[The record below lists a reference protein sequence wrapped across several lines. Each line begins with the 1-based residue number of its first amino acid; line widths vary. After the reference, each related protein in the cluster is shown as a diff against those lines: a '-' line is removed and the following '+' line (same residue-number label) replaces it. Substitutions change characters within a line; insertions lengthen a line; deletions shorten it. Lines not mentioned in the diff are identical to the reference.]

1 MAEPEPV
8 AEILIQ
14 TEDLRREFG
23 ETVAVKDVNF
33 VVEQGAVFALVGPN
47 GAGKTTLLNM
57 ISGLLA
63 PTSGTVRVSGL
74 DVRSALTC
82 PHERVHP
89 LS

>member
-1 MAEPEPV
+1 MRVRVPPRARSRRGEKGDCLLLPLCTKGRLLVAEPEPV

-47 GAGKTTLLNM
+47 GAGKTTLLK
-57 ISGLLA
+57 
-63 PTSGTVRVSGL
+63 
-74 DVRSALTC
+74 
-82 PHERVHP
+82 
-89 LS
+89 